1 MQYQPPG
8 QNQVAG
14 ELLDLNYDAYMLHI
28 MVLLQQDAVI
38 YGISMFG
45 DGATVK
51 KKALLNILASGVHIP
66 PACIEIVDCSAHLAA
81 GSKKDG
87 KYIANCFLPFIDQF
101 EADNANTV
109 DLALFDGASNVQKVG
124 EILSALYP
132 RISVVYGA
140 EHVFSLFFND
150 VFKCTE
156 MCMFICICHIV
167 YFVFGNG
174 AMHSPYAIFQKY
186 AKHHNRG
193 QSIGLI
199 CTADTQMGGHV
210 IAMLHFLC
218 LQAALWNTVTS
229 VEFLD
234 LSNVSS
240 VLFV

>member
-1 MQYQPPG
+1 M
-8 QNQVAG
+8 
-14 ELLDLNYDAYMLHI
+14 ESI
-28 MVLLQQDAVI
+28 LQ
-38 YGISMFG
+38 
-45 DGATVK
+45 
-51 KKALLNILASGVHIP
+51 
-66 PACIEIVDCSAHLAA
+66 IVSYPSLI
-81 GSKKDG
+81 K
-87 KYIANCFLPFIDQF
+87 F

-109 DLALFDGASNVQKVG
+109 DLALFDGASNVQKAG

-132 RISVVYGA
+132 HISVVHGA

-150 VFKCTE
+150 VFKCKE
-156 MCMFICICHIV
+156 MHMFIHICHIV
-167 YFVFGNG
+167 YKVFGNG
-174 AMHSPYAIFQKY
+174 AMHSPYAIFQQY

-199 CTADTQMGGHV
+199 HAADTRMGGYV